1 MKQIGDYLY
10 TINESSL
17 RVHTWKIREMNG
29 DCYVCERRRSD
40 RICEFSKDDPGV
52 YDTEEDAMKVIRKT
66 KMKKGLF
73 VAGFFF
79 FVAVIIVIIVLFQ
92 IITGYF

>member
-10 TINESSL
+10 TIYESSL

-29 DCYVCERRRSD
+29 DCYVCESRRTDIIR
-40 RICEFSKDDPGV
+40 EFSKDDPNV
-52 YDTEEDAMKVIRKT
+52 FDTEEDAMKVIRKK

-73 VAGFFF
+73 VAGFFLF
-79 FVAVIIVIIVLFQ
+79 WAVVAVVWVLFL
-92 IITGYF
+92 ILSGRF